1 MKQFA
6 LLSLRYI
13 LKTLARLTI
22 WRFRPG
28 VVGVTGSVGKTST
41 KLAIAAVLSSDR
53 SVRWSKANLNNDF
66 GLPLTILGDWEEKD
80 LLLVSRSSADG
91 RTAGSPVG
99 APAQEGERRL
109 GKAIFWLRVILS
121 SAWRVVFGKRDE
133 YPEILV
139 LEYGAD
145 RPGDIKYLLTIARPN
160 VSVLTAIGDM
170 PVHVEFFAGP
180 AELAREKAR
189 LIECLP
195 VAGYAVL
202 NADDRA
208 VMNLRDRTRAHVT
221 TFGSGKSAD
230 VRLSSFENRT
240 LKDGRPEGIVFKLN
254 YGGGM
259 VPIRMEGSFGKGQAY
274 AAAAAAGVGLVFGM
288 NLVRV
293 ADALSGYAPAHSRME
308 LLPGLRGSN
317 VIDDS
322 YNASPLAMEAA
333 LEALAALRAGRRLAV
348 LGDML
353 ELGRYAE
360 PAHRRAGEL
369 AARIVDVLVAV
380 GPRAKHIAE
389 GAAQAGLAK
398 KNILVFP
405 DSSAAKEEVAKL
417 LKKGDLI
424 LVKGSRGMHLEE
436 VVRAITQEAG
446 N

>member
-1 MKQFA
+1 MKQLA
-6 LLSLRYI
+6 IRILRYV

-28 VVGVTGSVGKTST
+28 IVGVTGSVGKTST

-66 GLPLTILGDWEEKD
+66 GLPLTILGDWDEKE
-80 LLLVSRSSADG
+80 LALVSRAQ
-91 RTAGSPVG
+91 
-99 APAQEGERRL
+99 PAGERRL
-109 GKAIFWLRVILS
+109 DKALFWLRVILI
-121 SAWRVVFGKRDE
+121 SAWRVAFGKRDA

-221 TFGSGKSAD
+221 TFGSGKNAD
-230 VRLSSFENRT
+230 VRLSGFESRT
-240 LKDGRPEGIVFKLN
+240 LKDGRPEGIAFKLG
-254 YGGGM
+254 YGGSM
-259 VPIRMEGSFGKGQAY
+259 VPIRIEGSFGKGQAY

-288 NLVRV
+288 NLVHISE
-293 ADALSGYAPAHSRME
+293 ALSGYAPAHSRME

-322 YNASPLAMEAA
+322 YNASPLAVEAA
-333 LEALAALRAGRRLAV
+333 LEALAALRAARRLAV

-353 ELGRYAE
+353 ELGKYTE

-369 AARIVDVLVAV
+369 AARIVDVLIAV
-380 GPRAKHIAE
+380 GPRAKYIAE
-389 GAAQAGLAK
+389 GAAQAGFAK
-398 KNILVFP
+398 KNILIFP
-405 DSSAAKEEVAKL
+405 DSAAAKDEVAKL
-417 LKKGDLI
+417 LKKGDLV

-436 VVRAITQEAG
+436 VVRAIAKSE
-446 N
+446 